1 MVRGLDGGQTMV
13 LLAERDDA
21 VRERLLHLVRAAG
34 HSAEAFASGG
44 SLLIRL
50 SSLRSPC
57 CVLSEMEIP
66 ELDPL
71 RGRPDILTRGVPLAL
86 VFLTSKADVPRAVLA
101 MKRGA
106 IDVLEKP
113 VPPEL
118 LLEAIASGL
127 EYARRLAERRRQLAE
142 VGARFEYLTRREREV
157 FTLVTS
163 GRANKEV
170 AVDLRIAV
178 KTVKVH
184 RARVMQKM
192 QAPSLAHLVRMA
204 GLVGVLEAP

>member
-1 MVRGLDGGQTMV
+1 
-13 LLAERDDA
+13 
-21 VRERLLHLVRAAG
+21 
-34 HSAEAFASGG
+34 
-44 SLLIRL
+44 
-50 SSLRSPC
+50 
-57 CVLSEMEIP
+57 MEIP
-66 ELDPL
+66 ELAPL
-71 RGRPDILTRGVPLAL
+71 RGQPDALARGVLLAV
-86 VFLTSKADVPRAVLA
+86 VFLTSKADVPTAVLA

-113 VPPEL
+113 VRREL

-127 EYARRLAERRRQLAE
+127 ECARRLAESRRKLAE
-142 VGARFEYLTRREREV
+142 IAARFEYLTRREREV

-163 GRANKEV
+163 GRVNKEV

-204 GLVGVLEAP
+204 GLVGISELP

>member
-1 MVRGLDGGQTMV
+1 MV
-13 LLAERDDA
+13 LLAEREDEE
-21 VRERLLHLVRAAG
+21 RERLRRLVRAAG
-34 HSAEAFASGG
+34 HSAEAFAGGG
-44 SLLIRL
+44 SLLARL
-50 SSLRSPC
+50 SSLQGPC
-57 CVLSEMEIP
+57 CVVSDMEIP
-66 ELDPL
+66 ELAPL
-71 RGRPDILTRGVPLAL
+71 RGQPDALARGVLLAV
-86 VFLTSKADVPRAVLA
+86 VFLTSKADVPTAVLA

-113 VPPEL
+113 VRREL

-127 EYARRLAERRRQLAE
+127 ECARRLAESRRKLAE
-142 VGARFEYLTRREREV
+142 IAARFEYLTRREREV

-163 GRANKEV
+163 GRVNKEV

-204 GLVGVLEAP
+204 GLVGISELP

>member
-1 MVRGLDGGQTMV
+1 MV
-13 LLAERDDA
+13 LLAERDDEA
-21 VRERLLHLVRAAG
+21 REQLLRLVRAAG
-34 HSAEAFASGG
+34 HPAEAFGSGG
-44 SLLIRL
+44 SLLTRL
-50 SSLRSPC
+50 SSLQGPC
-57 CVLSEMEIP
+57 CVVSEMEIP

-71 RGRPDILTRGVPLAL
+71 RGEPGALARDVPLAL

-101 MKRGA
+101 LKRGA

-113 VPPEL
+113 VHPEL
-118 LLEAIASGL
+118 LLEAIGSGL
-127 EYARRLAERRRQLAE
+127 ACARRLADSRRQLAE
-142 VGARFEYLTRREREV
+142 IAARFEYLTRREREV

-163 GRANKEV
+163 GLANKEV

-204 GLVGVLEAP
+204 DLAGVLEAP

>member
-1 MVRGLDGGQTMV
+1 MV

-21 VRERLLHLVRAAG
+21 VRERLLLLVRAAG

-44 SLLIRL
+44 SLLTRL
-50 SSLRSPC
+50 ASLHGPC
-57 CVLSEMEIP
+57 CVVSEMEIP
-66 ELDPL
+66 ELDPI
-71 RGRPDILTRGVPLAL
+71 RGQPDIFARSVPLAV

-113 VPPEL
+113 VRPEL
-118 LLEAIASGL
+118 LLEAIASAL
-127 EYARRLAERRRQLAE
+127 ECARRLADSRRQLAE
-142 VGARFEYLTRREREV
+142 VAARFEYLTRREREV
-157 FTLVTS
+157 FTLVTA
-163 GRANKEV
+163 GRLNKEV

>member
-1 MVRGLDGGQTMV
+1 MV
-13 LLAERDDA
+13 LLAERDDV
-21 VRERLLHLVRAAG
+21 VRERLLLLVRAAG
-34 HSAEAFASGG
+34 HSAEAFAGGG
-44 SLLIRL
+44 SLLTRL
-50 SSLRSPC
+50 SSLRGPC
-57 CVLSEMEIP
+57 CVVSEMEIP

-71 RGRPDILTRGVPLAL
+71 RGQPDLLARGAPLAL
-86 VFLTSKADVPRAVLA
+86 VFLTSRADVPRAVLA

-113 VPPEL
+113 VRADL

-127 EYARRLAERRRQLAE
+127 ECADRLAERRRQLGE
-142 VGARFEYLTRREREV
+142 VAARFEDLTRREREV
-157 FTLVTS
+157 FALVTS
-163 GRANKEV
+163 GRVNKEV

>member
-1 MVRGLDGGQTMV
+1 MV

-21 VRERLLHLVRAAG
+21 VRERLLQLIRSAG
-34 HSAEAFASGG
+34 YPAECFSGG
-44 SLLIRL
+44 RPLLDRL
-50 SSLRSPC
+50 AVLDGPC
-57 CVLSEMEIP
+57 CVVSEMELP

-71 RGRPDILTRGVPLAL
+71 EGQPASRSASAPAAV
-86 VFLTSKADVPRAVLA
+86 VFLTSRPDVPRTVLA

-113 VPPEL
+113 IRPEL
-118 LLEAIASGL
+118 LLDAIATALCCARKLAESR
-127 EYARRLAERRRQLAE
+127 RRLAEVA
-142 VGARFEYLTRREREV
+142 ARFEDLTRREREV
-157 FTLVTS
+157 FALVTS
-163 GRANKEV
+163 GRVNKQV
-170 AVDLRIAV
+170 AVDLQNAL

-204 GLVGVLEAP
+204 DLVGVAEAA